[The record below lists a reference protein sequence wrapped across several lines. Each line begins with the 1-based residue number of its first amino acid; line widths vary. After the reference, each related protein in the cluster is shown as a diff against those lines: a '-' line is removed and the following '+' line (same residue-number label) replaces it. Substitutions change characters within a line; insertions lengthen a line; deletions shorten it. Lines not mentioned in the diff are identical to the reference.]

1 MATNKDLLNTFSQME
16 EERQHLLQML
26 SEHPPAVL
34 EKKPSVNEW
43 SVTETIYHL
52 VVAERGALSYL
63 NKKLEVGG
71 FEQAR
76 FQAGIKQRLLNFIIS
91 LPIKFKAPKVAQIP
105 PGKQVSYEEA
115 LHEWNTVRQGM
126 HDTYQG
132 LSDDFCG
139 KELFKHPFA
148 GKMNVV
154 QGLKFM
160 RQHMNRHIGQMERI
174 LKQVS

>member
-1 MATNKDLLNTFSQME
+1 MASKKDLLNTFSLME
-16 EERQHLLQML
+16 DERQQLLQML
-26 SEHPPAVL
+26 SDHPTTAL
-34 EKKPSVNEW
+34 EKKPSANEW

-52 VVAERGALSYL
+52 VVAERASLNYL

-71 FEQAR
+71 FGTAS
-76 FQAGIKQRLLNFIIS
+76 FNAGIKQRLLNFIIS

-105 PGKQVSYEEA
+105 EGKHVSYDEA
-115 LHEWNTVRQGM
+115 INEWNSVRSEM
-126 HDTYQG
+126 NAAYHG
-132 LSDDFCG
+132 LSDDFCT

-160 RQHMNRHIGQMERI
+160 RQHMNRHIGQIERT
-174 LKQVS
+174 LKQVN